1 MLEITQLVKRF
12 GGLVATDHADL
23 QVQAGEIHALIGP
36 NGAGKTTLLHQIS
49 GALASDSGSIRF
61 EGANITRRPM
71 HERVAAGLARSYQI
85 TNIYRSFSVLDN
97 VALAVQARSGTSLS
111 FFRAVRRETA
121 LFDQTHEVLRR
132 VGLAHRADALAR
144 NIAHGEQRQLELAL
158 ALATQPR
165 LLVLDEP
172 MAGMGPDESAAM
184 TDLLESLRGSIT
196 MLLVEHDMHAV
207 FRLADRISVLVYG
220 SVIDTGSPEA
230 IRNSPEVR
238 KAYLGE
244 EETA

>member
-12 GGLVATDHADL
+12 GGLVATDHANL

-49 GALASDSGSIRF
+49 GALASDSGSIVF
-61 EGANITRRPM
+61 EGKDITRRPM

-85 TNIYRSFSVLDN
+85 TTIYRSFSVLDN
-97 VALAVQARSGTSLS
+97 VALAVQARSGSSLS
-111 FFRAVRRETA
+111 FFRAVRREAA
-121 LFDQTHEVLRR
+121 LFDQAHEVLRR
-132 VGLAHRADALAR
+132 VGLAHRADALAC

-184 TDLLESLRGSIT
+184 ADLLESLRGSIT
-196 MLLVEHDMHAV
+196 MLLVEHDMHMSAAPGHPKQA
-207 FRLADRISVLVYG
+207 RTAG
-220 SVIDTGSPEA
+220 EA
-230 IRNSPEVR
+230 GGI
-238 KAYLGE
+238 K
-244 EETA
+244 